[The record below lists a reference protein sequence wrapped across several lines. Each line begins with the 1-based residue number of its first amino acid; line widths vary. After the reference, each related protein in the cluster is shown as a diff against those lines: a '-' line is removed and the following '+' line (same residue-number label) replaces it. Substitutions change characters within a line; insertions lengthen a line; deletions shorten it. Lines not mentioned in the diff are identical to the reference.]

1 MGLVLLKIELILG
14 LGIWLLIAALNNL
27 FDPKTNHHL
36 ISGMMK
42 MTAIEKEVQPLGKGL
57 LWRAFKKTNCVYTFL
72 RVIACYQFL
81 CALFLIISV
90 ASFCYGTFFHLQ
102 SVAFDLEL
110 INTALVFF
118 NAIWLFFLCGG
129 LWFGYWIK
137 FFPAQT
143 THFILLLTG
152 ITTAILINIHI

>member
-1 MGLVLLKIELILG
+1 MGLALLKIELILG
-14 LGIWLLIAALNNL
+14 LGVWLLIASLNNL
-27 FDPKTNHHL
+27 CDPKTNHYL
-36 ISGMMK
+36 ISNMMK
-42 MTAIEKEVQPLGKGL
+42 MTEIKKEESPLGKGL
-57 LWRAFKKTNCVYTFL
+57 LWRAFKKTNNVFMFL

-81 CALFLIISV
+81 CALLLIIS
-90 ASFCYGTFFHLQ
+90 AIYLCYGTFFYLQ
-102 SVAFDLEL
+102 LVPFSFEL
-110 INTALVFF
+110 INIALVCF

-152 ITTAILINIHI
+152 IVTAILINIHI